1 MIVVNKIFFFSLEY
15 KKMRTFISKTCS
27 NVEGE
32 GRRQLKKDM
41 KEIEGALKDIDKTG
55 MWGKMTTKKR
65 RNCRN

>member
-1 MIVVNKIFFFSLEY
+1 
-15 KKMRTFISKTCS
+15 MRTFISKTCS

>member
-1 MIVVNKIFFFSLEY
+1 MIVVNKIYFFSLEY
-15 KKMRTFISKTCS
+15 KKMRTFISKA
-27 NVEGE
+27 EGE
-32 GRRQLKKDM
+32 GRKKQLKKDM